1 MASCQKRRKH
11 MRNATWE
18 NIGTSVR
25 GEKKIEDVLTAAGLN
40 YTVEKRPVYRYE
52 RNPRKLVRIS
62 NRFTCERREDGHSY
76 DEIVSGKYTIVQ
88 NREAFDFVNYMSD
101 EVEFLKAGE
110 TANGLVYIIGRLP
123 DVNILGDPFTPHV
136 IFSNSF
142 TGKTSIRAAICPLR
156 IICQNQFA
164 AAFRDT
170 HNAVSVGHTASA
182 ERKLKEARSVLR
194 ASADYMED
202 LNRMAEGYAAM
213 KVSSRQVAM
222 VLDAMFPV
230 PADAPQKRAA
240 EIAAKKAKFEAQFR
254 KAMDSPDNY
263 VFRGTAWQLVNAYT
277 DVLTHAPLSGKSTF
291 DSQFVKVTFGN
302 DTSKFLKIVD
312 AVAV

>member
-11 MRNATWE
+11 MRTATWE

-194 ASADYMED
+194 ASA
-202 LNRMAEGYAAM
+202 M

-291 DSQFVKVTFGN
+291 DSQFVKVTFGK

>member
-11 MRNATWE
+11 MRTATWE

-123 DVNILGDPFTPHV
+123 DVNICGDLPAEDHLPEPV
-136 IFSNSF
+136 R
-142 TGKTSIRAAICPLR
+142 GCVQGYAQCGVRRAY
-156 IICQNQFA
+156 
-164 AAFRDT
+164 
-170 HNAVSVGHTASA
+170 G
-182 ERKLKEARSVLR
+182 ERGE
-194 ASADYMED
+194 E
-202 LNRMAEGYAAM
+202 AEG
-213 KVSSRQVAM
+213 SQIC
-222 VLDAMFPV
+222 
-230 PADAPQKRAA
+230 APG
-240 EIAAKKAKFEAQFR
+240 EC
-254 KAMDSPDNY
+254 
-263 VFRGTAWQLVNAYT
+263 
-277 DVLTHAPLSGKSTF
+277 
-291 DSQFVKVTFGN
+291 
-302 DTSKFLKIVD
+302 
-312 AVAV
+312 

>member
-1 MASCQKRRKH
+1 

-18 NIGTSVR
+18 NIGTNVS
-25 GEKKIEDVLTAAGLN
+25 GEKRIEDVLTTAGLN

-52 RNPRKLVRIS
+52 RNPRKLVRIK
-62 NRFTCERREDGHSY
+62 NKFTCERREDGHSY
-76 DEIVSGKYTIVQ
+76 DEIVSNKYTIVQ

-110 TANGLVYIIGRLP
+110 TSNGLVYIIGKLL
-123 DVNILGDPFTPHV
+123 DVNILGDQFTPHV

-170 HNAVSVGHTASA
+170 HNAVSVGHTANA

-194 ASADYMED
+194 ASADYMEE

-213 KVSSRQVAM
+213 KVSPRQVSM

-230 PADAPQKRAA
+230 PADAPQKKAE
-240 EIAAKKAKFEAQFR
+240 EIAAKKAKFEARFR
-254 KAMDSPDNY
+254 AAMSSADNY
-263 VFRGTAWQLVNAYT
+263 AFRGTAWQLVNAYT
-277 DVLTHAPLSGKSTF
+277 DVITHAPLSGKSTL
-291 DSQFVKVTFGN
+291 DSQFIKVTFGN
-302 DTSKFLKIVD
+302 DTSKFLKIID
-312 AVAV
+312 EVAV

>member
-1 MASCQKRRKH
+1 
-11 MRNATWE
+11 MRTATWE

-110 TANGLVYIIGRLP
+110 TANGLVYIIGKLP

-142 TGKTSIRAAICPLR
+142 TGKTSIRAAY
-156 IICQNQFA
+156 
-164 AAFRDT
+164 
-170 HNAVSVGHTASA
+170 G
-182 ERKLKEARSVLR
+182 ERGE
-194 ASADYMED
+194 E
-202 LNRMAEGYAAM
+202 AEG
-213 KVSSRQVAM
+213 SQIC
-222 VLDAMFPV
+222 
-230 PADAPQKRAA
+230 APG
-240 EIAAKKAKFEAQFR
+240 EC
-254 KAMDSPDNY
+254 
-263 VFRGTAWQLVNAYT
+263 
-277 DVLTHAPLSGKSTF
+277 
-291 DSQFVKVTFGN
+291 
-302 DTSKFLKIVD
+302 
-312 AVAV
+312 

>member
-1 MASCQKRRKH
+1 
-11 MRNATWE
+11 MRTATWE

-182 ERKLKEARSVLR
+182 ERKLKEARSDEGVFEAGRDGAGRNVPR
-194 ASADYMED
+194 AG
-202 LNRMAEGYAAM
+202 R
-213 KVSSRQVAM
+213 
-222 VLDAMFPV
+222 
-230 PADAPQKRAA
+230 RAA
-240 EIAAKKAKFEAQFR
+240 EE
-254 KAMDSPDNY
+254 S
-263 VFRGTAWQLVNAYT
+263 
-277 DVLTHAPLSGKSTF
+277 S
-291 DSQFVKVTFGN
+291 
-302 DTSKFLKIVD
+302 
-312 AVAV
+312 

>member
-11 MRNATWE
+11 MRTATWE

-194 ASADYMED
+194 A
-202 LNRMAEGYAAM
+202 M

>member
-1 MASCQKRRKH
+1 
-11 MRNATWE
+11 MRTATWE

-110 TANGLVYIIGRLP
+110 TANGLVYIIGKLP

-142 TGKTSIRAAICPLR
+142 TGKTSIEDHLPEPVRGCVQGYAQCGVRRAY
-156 IICQNQFA
+156 
-164 AAFRDT
+164 
-170 HNAVSVGHTASA
+170 G
-182 ERKLKEARSVLR
+182 ERGE
-194 ASADYMED
+194 E
-202 LNRMAEGYAAM
+202 AEG
-213 KVSSRQVAM
+213 SQIC
-222 VLDAMFPV
+222 
-230 PADAPQKRAA
+230 APG
-240 EIAAKKAKFEAQFR
+240 EC
-254 KAMDSPDNY
+254 
-263 VFRGTAWQLVNAYT
+263 
-277 DVLTHAPLSGKSTF
+277 
-291 DSQFVKVTFGN
+291 
-302 DTSKFLKIVD
+302 
-312 AVAV
+312 